1 MKPIFTTIDEPRI
14 DGTGDIFEENPTFD
28 EAAAMCHAVTA
39 WNHLTPSEQK
49 KRRIYVAVHLVDV
62 PMDDPRPA
70 NEIYDELMLN
80 DSWPR
85 SWNVIPIVQW
95 NTPEEYNAD

>member
-28 EAAAMCHAVTA
+28 ESAAMCHATMA
-39 WNHLTPSEQK
+39 WHRLTPREQI

-62 PMDDPRPA
+62 PSDDPRTA
-70 NEIYDELMLN
+70 KEIYDDLSA
-80 DSWPR
+80 DYSWPHA
-85 SWNVIPIVQW
+85 WNVIPITKTSV
-95 NTPEEYNAD
+95 PEEYNAD

>member
-28 EAAAMCHAVTA
+28 EAAAMRHAVTA
-39 WNHLTPSEQK
+39 WNRLTPSEQK

-62 PMDDPRPA
+62 PNDDPRTA
-70 NEIYDELMLN
+70 EDVYDDLTS
-80 DSWPR
+80 DYSWPNA
-85 SWNVIPIVQW
+85 WNVIPI
-95 NTPEEYNAD
+95 TNALISK